1 MVTTKACQARFGV
14 VSALR
19 ERIHASL
26 ESFHVIGHH
35 RVIVG
40 YILQGRFRINF
51 TSPVVSVLIY
61 LRTLDSSLDAEQFN
75 SRLGERNSARASL
88 QSHVEGQ
95 DSLKEKDRF
104 GERCAAHG
112 TPEDASFIHAS
123 FMLEGGCCAERWEIM
138 GRCLL

>member
-19 ERIHASL
+19 EGIHASL

-35 RVIVG
+35 RVIVE
-40 YILQGRFRINF
+40 YILQGRLRINF

-75 SRLGERNSARASL
+75 SRLGEKNLTQTSL
-88 QSHVEGQ
+88 QSHIKKQ
-95 DSLKEKDRF
+95 DSQKEKDRF
-104 GERCAAHG
+104 GERCAAQG
-112 TPEDASFIHAS
+112 TPEDASFIDAS

-138 GRCLL
+138 SRCLL

>member
-26 ESFHVIGHH
+26 ESFHVTGHH
-35 RVIVG
+35 RVIAG
-40 YILQGRFRINF
+40 YILQGRLRINF
-51 TSPVVSVLIY
+51 PSPVVSVLIY

-75 SRLGERNSARASL
+75 SRLGERNSARPSL

-95 DSLKEKDRF
+95 DSQKEKDLF
-104 GERCAAHG
+104 GERCAAQG
-112 TPEDASFIHAS
+112 TPEDASFIHALS
-123 FMLEGGCCAERWEIM
+123 CWKEGVIRSG
-138 GRCLL
+138 GRL